1 MNSQVNADL
10 NGAVQSKMGFDVD
23 AVRAQ
28 FPILSR
34 EVDGKPLVYLDNAAT
49 TQKPQCV
56 IDALVDYYTSCN
68 SNVHRGAHRLADEA
82 TTRYEGARDQIA
94 QFLNAASRNEVIW
107 SSGTTESINIVANG
121 LAQLLD
127 ASDEVVVTQMEH
139 HANLVTWQQA
149 CKRAGATLK
158 VAPINDA
165 GELDVEAFSALLNS
179 RTKLVSLPQVS
190 NALGTINPLGVL
202 IPLVKEKTAA
212 SAKEAA
218 WVLIDGAQGVAHGPV
233 DVQALGC
240 DFYAFSGHKLFGPT
254 GIGVLWGR
262 ESLLAE
268 WPVWQTGGEMIAEVT
283 YEGATWNQL
292 PYRLEA
298 GTPNISGA
306 IGLGEAVRWFSAL
319 DLEGVKAHEEALM
332 ARATELAENF
342 DGLTIVGSAKYKTG
356 VLSFVMDEGHP
367 ADIGFLLDRQG
378 IAIRTGHH
386 CAEPLMSRLGVP
398 GTARASFSIYN
409 TLDEVDALFAGLK
422 KVKMMLA

>member
-1 MNSQVNADL
+1 MNSQLNAEL
-10 NGAVQSKMGFDVD
+10 NTPKPTGKTFDVE

-34 EVDGKPLVYLDNAAT
+34 EVDGNPLVYLDNAAT

-56 IDALVDYYTSCN
+56 IDALVDYYTTCN

-94 QFLNAASRNEVIW
+94 GFLNASNRNEVIW

-121 LAQLLD
+121 LAQLLT
-127 ASDEVVVTQMEH
+127 ATDEVVVTQMEH

-165 GELDVEAFSALLNS
+165 GELEVDAFTQLLNGN
-179 RTKLVSLPQVS
+179 TKLVAIPQVS
-190 NALGTINPLGVL
+190 NALGTINPLGEL
-202 IPLVKEKTAA
+202 IPLVKEKTQGPDG
-212 SAKEAA
+212 AA
-218 WVLIDGAQGVAHGPV
+218 WVLIDGAQGIAHDPV

-262 ESLLAE
+262 ESLLAD
-268 WPVWQTGGEMIAEVT
+268 WPVWQTGGEMISEVT
-283 YEGATWNQL
+283 FDDATWNQL

-298 GTPNISGA
+298 GTPNIAGA
-306 IGLGEAVRWFSAL
+306 IGLGEAIRWFSEL
-319 DLEGVKAHEEALM
+319 DLAGVKVHEESLM

-342 DGLTIVGSAKYKTG
+342 EGLTIVGRAAQKTG

-386 CAEPLMSRLGVP
+386 CAEPLMNRLGVP

-409 TLDEVDALFAGLK
+409 TLDDVDALFAGLK